1 MKRQNRFDYY
11 KPLTI
16 TMFIVGVG
24 LILASLI
31 LLSRIGF
38 NDKSDE
44 IKKKEGHVHT
54 PPSPENPTVETAA
67 TENADAEA
75 KQKGNTVST
84 STSVF
89 FDHPHPDVPHQD
101 NGQLGNNQ
109 SDQDESEPDEEVVIL
124 DEKDYL
130 DEDGKITDWENWC
143 LARMHKNG
151 WFKPEDIPIIYE
163 DPNGVLDGVYI
174 WTKFKDGGHL
184 KFEDAPEHVKARSK
198 ALKEKLD
205 YATESGEGR
214 EVIRITRELSA
225 LHRPYR
231 RPAVN
236 MQMHLGN
243 LPFSWRPYFNKV
255 FDNEIQARQPEF
267 KRHIHQ

>member
-84 STSVF
+84 STSL
-89 FDHPHPDVPHQD
+89 FDPHPSDTHPD
-101 NGQLGNNQ
+101 NAQLSKNPL
-109 SDQDESEPDEEVVIL
+109 DRDRSEPDEEVVIL

-255 FDNEIQARQPEF
+255 FDNGIQARQPEF